1 MPSALVGSLGFL
13 LGRDGRVMSQ
23 LGPLAADD
31 DGIAR
36 ALLARAIAEVPA
48 PLTIDVPDRHSALG
62 SWLTTLGFTAER
74 PYIRMIYGTNLA
86 FDDNARLF
94 AIAGPNSVEPREP
107 AQLVKGIAFI
117 LIDLSRKA
125 LV

>member
-1 MPSALVGSLGFL
+1 
-13 LGRDGRVMSQ
+13 MSQ

-48 PLTIDVPDRHSALG
+48 PLTIDVPDHHSALG
-62 SWLTTLGFTAER
+62 SWLTTIGFVVER
-74 PYIRMIYGTNLA
+74 PYIRMIYGPSLA

-94 AIAGPNSVEPREP
+94 AIGGPE
-107 AQLVKGIAFI
+107 LG
-117 LIDLSRKA
+117 
-125 LV
+125 